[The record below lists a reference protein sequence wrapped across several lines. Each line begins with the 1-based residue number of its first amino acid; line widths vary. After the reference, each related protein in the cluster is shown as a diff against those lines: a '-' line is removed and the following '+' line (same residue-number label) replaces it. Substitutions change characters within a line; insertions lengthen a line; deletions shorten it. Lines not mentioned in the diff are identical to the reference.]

1 MLTGA
6 PPAADELATLT
17 AGALDAPVQLARS
30 AESMAAE
37 YAALVVSALAAAGV
51 SAQSVDASQLAQV
64 AAEGVRVQTDPEDRE
79 AVCAA
84 LCEHTLI
91 VDPRLVADEKTI
103 VSMIRAWTGSSH
115 WPHPFY

>member
-1 MLTGA
+1 MGMF
-6 PPAADELATLT
+6 PPAGSPNDEQVVVNLGMVVTSINNIL
-17 AGALDAPVQLARS
+17 P
-30 AESMAAE
+30 AERTW
-37 YAALVVSALAAAGV
+37 
-51 SAQSVDASQLAQV
+51 
-64 AAEGVRVQTDPEDRE
+64 GVRVQTDPEDRE

>member
-1 MLTGA
+1 M
-6 PPAADELATLT
+6 
-17 AGALDAPVQLARS
+17 
-30 AESMAAE
+30 
-37 YAALVVSALAAAGV
+37 
-51 SAQSVDASQLAQV
+51 
-64 AAEGVRVQTDPEDRE
+64 QTDPEDRE